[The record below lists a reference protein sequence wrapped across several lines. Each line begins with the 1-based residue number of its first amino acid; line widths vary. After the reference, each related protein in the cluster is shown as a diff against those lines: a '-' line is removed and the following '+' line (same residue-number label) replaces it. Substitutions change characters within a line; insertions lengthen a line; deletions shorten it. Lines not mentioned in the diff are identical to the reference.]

1 MCIGI
6 VAATKAEIAPFTA
19 AMRNIETEEYSML
32 KFHKGNYAGIDVI
45 ALFCGVCRV
54 NAAIA
59 AQILIDRYQVEQIIV
74 IGVAGAINPDLQIGD
89 TVISS
94 QVAYH
99 DVADEIL
106 TQYHPWMESIY
117 FTADPS
123 LVHGISLANAD
134 DPSVMTGR
142 IVTGE
147 SFIDQE
153 GREEI
158 IERYDPLC
166 VAMET
171 AGVAHVCYANTVP
184 FAAIR
189 SMSDTPHES
198 GSGAFEKYCKTAAEK
213 SVRVLIRY
221 LDTAYR

>member
-1 MCIGI
+1 
-6 VAATKAEIAPFTA
+6 
-19 AMRNIETEEYSML
+19 
-32 KFHKGNYAGIDVI
+32 
-45 ALFCGVCRV
+45 
-54 NAAIA
+54 
-59 AQILIDRYQVEQIIV
+59 
-74 IGVAGAINPDLQIGD
+74 
-89 TVISS
+89 
-94 QVAYH
+94 
-99 DVADEIL
+99 
-106 TQYHPWMESIY
+106 
-117 FTADPS
+117 
-123 LVHGISLANAD
+123 VHGISLANAD

-166 VAMET
+166 VDMET
-171 AGVAHVCYANTVP
+171 AGVAHVCYASAVP

>member
-6 VAATKAEIAPFTA
+6 VAATKAEISPFIAT
-19 AMRNIETEEYSML
+19 MRDIKTETHAML

-166 VAMET
+166 VDMET
-171 AGVAHVCYANTVP
+171 AGVAHVCYASAVP

>member
-59 AQILIDRYQVEQIIV
+59 AQILLDRYQVEQIIV

-123 LVHGISLANAD
+123 LVHGSAQGQVQNLGYQATFPLLLNISGEPTYFMALKD
-134 DPSVMTGR
+134 DAGLVKMYAMVNIQKYQWVATGDS
-142 IVTGE
+142 I
-147 SFIDQE
+147 
-153 GREEI
+153 RECEKAYSQLLKTNGI
-158 IERYDPLC
+158 
-166 VAMET
+166 T
-171 AGVAHVCYANTVP
+171 AGAGTEGKTMSGKIANLMP
-184 FAAIR
+184 DR
-189 SMSDTPHES
+189 
-198 GSGAFEKYCKTAAEK
+198 K
-213 SVRVLIRY
+213 SVV
-221 LDTAYR
+221 

>member
-94 QVAYH
+94 QVA
-99 DVADEIL
+99 
-106 TQYHPWMESIY
+106 
-117 FTADPS
+117 
-123 LVHGISLANAD
+123 ISPVDGKHLFYSRPKPGAWHK
-134 DPSVMTGR
+134 P
-142 IVTGE
+142 GE
-147 SFIDQE
+147 C
-153 GREEI
+153 R
-158 IERYDPLC
+158 
-166 VAMET
+166 
-171 AGVAHVCYANTVP
+171 
-184 FAAIR
+184 
-189 SMSDTPHES
+189 
-198 GSGAFEKYCKTAAEK
+198 
-213 SVRVLIRY
+213 
-221 LDTAYR
+221 